1 MKILVTGAAGFIGAH
16 QAKFFSELGH
26 EVIGVDNFSDYYSIQ
41 LKKVRADSLLRPAG
55 VEVIELDLADRAA
68 VTHFFAKNSFDQVIH
83 LAAQAGVRLT
93 TNVNYKYAES
103 NLIAFL
109 NVFDSSI
116 MTGVRNF
123 LYASSSSVY
132 GDSSSS
138 PYSEQELFLNPNSR
152 YGATKL
158 ANEIFARTSIQN
170 STMNSR
176 GLRFFTV
183 YGPWGRPDM
192 IYFRVIANLLE
203 SSELTLYGDGTVK
216 RDFTF
221 IDDVTKLVGLLAV
234 DLYGKPAGFSD
245 VVNLGGGKPESV
257 EKLIKTCEKIL
268 GKELIKGTEP
278 ANPLDVLTTNSDSRY
293 LQSLTGFKPEVS
305 IEDGLN
311 LVINWATRESVR
323 PHLSGWVSSV
333 S

>member
-26 EVIGVDNFSDYYSIQ
+26 DVVGLDSFSNYYSVD
-41 LKKVRADSLLRPAG
+41 LKKLRVDSLLRPAG
-55 VEVIELDLADRAA
+55 VEVRELNLADRDA
-68 VTHFFAKNSFDQVIH
+68 VSDFFRKNSFDQVVH

-93 TNVNYKYAES
+93 TVMNYKYTES
-103 NLIAFL
+103 NLIGFL
-109 NVFDSSI
+109 NVFDYSRMS
-116 MTGVRNF
+116 GVQNF

-138 PYSEQELFLNPNSR
+138 PYSESELSLSPNSR

-192 IYFRVIANLLE
+192 LYFRVISNLLE
-203 SSELTLYGDGTVK
+203 SSGLTLFGDGKVK
-216 RDFTF
+216 RDFTY
-221 IDDVTKLVGLLAV
+221 IDDVTKLVNLLAE
-234 DLYGKPAGFSD
+234 DLNGKPAGFSD
-245 VVNLGGGKPESV
+245 IVNLGGGKPESV
-257 EKLIKTCEKIL
+257 EKLIRTCEGIL
-268 GKELIKGTEP
+268 RKELFKETGP
-278 ANPLDVLTTNSDSRY
+278 ANPLDVMTTDSDSRY
-293 LQSLTGFKPEVS
+293 LQSLTGFKPE
-305 IEDGLN
+305 IAMEEGLN
-311 LVINWATRESVR
+311 LVIKWASQKSVQ
-323 PHLSGWVSSV
+323 PQLSGWVSSV
-333 S
+333 T

>member
-1 MKILVTGAAGFIGAH
+1 MKILVTGVAGFIGAH

-26 EVIGVDNFSDYYSIQ
+26 EVVGVDSFSDYYSVQ
-41 LKKVRADSLLRPAG
+41 LKKLRVDSLLRPAG
-55 VEVIELDLADRAA
+55 VEVKELNLADRAA
-68 VTHFFAKNSFDQVIH
+68 VSDFFVRNSFDQVIH

-93 TNVNYKYAES
+93 TEMNYKYTES
-103 NLIAFL
+103 NLIGFL
-109 NVFDSSI
+109 NVFDSSK

-138 PYSEQELFLNPNSR
+138 PYSESEISLKPNSR

-192 IYFRVIANLLE
+192 VYFRVIANLLE

-216 RDFTF
+216 RDFTY
-221 IDDVTKLVGLLAV
+221 IDDVTKLVSLLAE
-234 DLYGKPAGFSD
+234 DLNRKPAGFSD

-257 EKLIKTCEKIL
+257 QKLIQTCENIL
-268 GKELIKGTEP
+268 GTELIKGTEP
-278 ANPLDVLTTNSDSRY
+278 ANPLDVFTTNSDSRY
-293 LQSLTGFKPEVS
+293 LQSITGFKPEIS
-305 IEDGLN
+305 IEEGLD
-311 LVINWATRESVR
+311 LVINWASRESVR
-323 PHLSGWVSSV
+323 PQLSGWVSSV
-333 S
+333 L